1 MSFISQSKNNKQITC
16 EDQLAVLSVKE
27 WDIGISKGLLSF
39 RVYKGFFKDY
49 EDPEDEAKIIS
60 SAKINK
66 NYSSN
71 INRQGSLEKRSISS
85 QSSDKDNGSAIRQS
99 EGV

>member
-1 MSFISQSKNNKQITC
+1 
-16 EDQLAVLSVKE
+16 LAVLSVKE

-71 INRQGSLEKRSISS
+71 INR
-85 QSSDKDNGSAIRQS
+85 
-99 EGV
+99 